1 MADLVDVLDED
12 ASGVSPEAVSA
23 LVRAVLDAEATHGA
37 VSVVFVGESV
47 IADLNLRYR
56 GLVEP
61 TDVLSFPEE
70 GDEGAW
76 PVEALAM
83 ASGSGDAAAGHELG
97 EVVVCP
103 DVVRRYAAEEGND
116 VDRQFAWTIVHGVL
130 HLLGYDHE
138 IDQGEMRAR
147 EQTLLTETSRA
158 APHLLL
164 VDGD

>member
-1 MADLVDVLDED
+1 MAELVDVLDED

-23 LVRAVLDAEATHGA
+23 LVRAVLDAEATDGTLA
-37 VSVVFVGESV
+37 VVFVGEPV

-56 GLVEP
+56 GLDEP
-61 TDVLSFPEE
+61 TDVLSFPEQGE
-70 GDEGAW
+70 EDAW
-76 PVEALAM
+76 PAEGLSR
-83 ASGSGDAAAGHELG
+83 ASGSEDVAVRELG

-103 DVVRRYAAEEGND
+103 AVVRRYAAEEGND
-116 VDRQFAWTIVHGVL
+116 VNRQFAWTIVHGVL

-138 IDQGEMRAR
+138 IDKGEMRKR
-147 EQTLLTETSRA
+147 EQTLLIETTGV

>member
-1 MADLVDVLDED
+1 MADRVDVLDED

-23 LVRAVLDAEATHGA
+23 LVRAVLDAEATDGA
-37 VSVVFVGESV
+37 VTVVFVGEPV

-61 TDVLSFPEE
+61 TDVLSFPEAS
-70 GDEGAW
+70 DEGAW
-76 PVEALAM
+76 PAEGQARAL
-83 ASGSGDAAAGHELG
+83 GSEDAAGARELG

-103 DVVRRYAAEEGND
+103 AVVRRYAAEEGND

-138 IDQGEMRAR
+138 VDKGEMRER
-147 EQTLLTETSRA
+147 EQTLLGETACA
-158 APHLLL
+158 APYLLL